1 MRMAVRPRALA
12 PALQSKECAIRAD
25 RRDILHGETNTL
37 MHSRQIPRVLRRMAA
52 PASGQEGAA
61 LVIVLIA
68 LVGLTAMAAAG
79 VIVTGTDLTVTE
91 NADVAT
97 RAFLAAEHG
106 LDSYLGSRADG
117 STSETY
123 TTVEGTVT
131 VTPTKLLDVEEGRI
145 LYRLRSVA
153 SFPQPRGGD
162 VSRTV
167 ETLAI
172 YSDGSIK
179 VPASFTAA
187 SGFLKNGTA
196 GTISGQDWA
205 PSGDPN
211 CPNSPQ
217 PPVAGVKVP
226 PGEYTQLGGGT
237 PVPDGDPPV
246 DDAQTTLE
254 MLAGIGIDWQ
264 AVVDGGMLN
273 ADYTIP
279 PDSWPNYA
287 SLPADEWPVI
297 YVDGNFA
304 VSPSE
309 SGRGMLIVKGN
320 LALNGTFQWEGAILT
335 GGYISSNGYQTVQGA
350 TLSGLNEALGETV
363 PSTDIGNGNK
373 VFNYHSCFLKQAS
386 QAAFGGLSPVP
397 GTWSEVF

>member
-1 MRMAVRPRALA
+1 MSRAL
-12 PALQSKECAIRAD
+12 
-25 RRDILHGETNTL
+25 RR
-37 MHSRQIPRVLRRMAA
+37 VAA
-52 PASGQEGAA
+52 PAAGQEGAA

-79 VIVTGTDLTVTE
+79 MIVTGTDLTMTE
-91 NADVAT
+91 NGDAAT

-106 LDSYLGSRADG
+106 LDTYLGSRSDG
-117 STSETY
+117 SSAATY
-123 TTVEGTVT
+123 TTVDGTVT
-131 VTPTKLLDVEEGRI
+131 VTPTKLLDVEEGRV
-145 LYRLRSVA
+145 LYRLTSVA
-153 SFPQPRGGD
+153 TFPQPRGGD

-167 ETLAI
+167 ETVAI
-172 YSDGSIK
+172 YSDGSIE

-187 SGFLKNGTA
+187 SGFLKNGTS

-205 PSGDPN
+205 SAGNPK
-211 CPNSPQ
+211 CPNSPK
-217 PPVAGVKVP
+217 PSVAGVKVP
-226 PGEYTQLGGGT
+226 PGQYTQVGGST

-246 DDAQTTLE
+246 DDAQTASE
-254 MLAGIGIDWQ
+254 MLAEIGIDWE

-279 PDSWPNYA
+279 PDTWPNFA

-297 YVDGNFA
+297 YVDGNLS

-309 SGRGMLIVKGN
+309 SGRGMLIVEGN
-320 LALNGTFQWEGAILT
+320 LALNGTFQWEGAILV
-335 GGYISSNGYQTVQGA
+335 GGYITSNGYQTVEGA
-350 TLSGLNEALGETV
+350 TLSGLNEALGVNV

-373 VFNYHSCFLKQAS
+373 VFKYHSCNLKQAS

-397 GTWSEVF
+397 GTWAEVL